1 MALRTPRTCCH
12 GCASD
17 GICQLLRRWNAC
29 TAVEVPRSCAS
40 IPAPWLKRVSA
51 AWHAWTA
58 LHGATCTYIYV
69 HACMHSDMH
78 TMACICN
85 PTTRTLHCMPRPP
98 CPVEVFIQWFQRH
111 KAPQRPDSLHAPIA
125 EQDVEHLLDS
135 NVLQSTMHLLV
146 LVRAQRILEQQQ
158 QQPAQQQGSTNV
170 SAASGTAGSGGNINP
185 KASLN
190 GAYAAMR
197 VSASGAALAP
207 GPAQAAAAA
216 VTAASAAGSTIDMR
230 LRGIHGPAGLEG
242 LMAALLA
249 DTFDGVVVLLP
260 LHDTVVKCVHI
271 LVQAALEDIIPARH
285 HFRCVG
291 VSVTAVATLL
301 QHEPVGAWM
310 AAA

>member
-1 MALRTPRTCCH
+1 
-12 GCASD
+12 
-17 GICQLLRRWNAC
+17 
-29 TAVEVPRSCAS
+29 
-40 IPAPWLKRVSA
+40 
-51 AWHAWTA
+51 
-58 LHGATCTYIYV
+58 
-69 HACMHSDMH
+69 
-78 TMACICN
+78 
-85 PTTRTLHCMPRPP
+85 MPCPP

-111 KAPQRPDSLHAPIA
+111 KAPQRPDSLHAPIT

-158 QQPAQQQGSTNV
+158 QQQQQGSG
-170 SAASGTAGSGGNINP
+170 SGSNPSDAAGSGSAFNP
-185 KASLN
+185 RASLN

-197 VSASGAALAP
+197 ISASGAALAP

-216 VTAASAAGSTIDMR
+216 ATAASAAGSTIDMR

-285 HFRCVG
+285 HFRCAG
-291 VSVTAVATLL
+291 VSMTAVATLL
-301 QHEPVGAWM
+301 QHELVEA
-310 AAA
+310 